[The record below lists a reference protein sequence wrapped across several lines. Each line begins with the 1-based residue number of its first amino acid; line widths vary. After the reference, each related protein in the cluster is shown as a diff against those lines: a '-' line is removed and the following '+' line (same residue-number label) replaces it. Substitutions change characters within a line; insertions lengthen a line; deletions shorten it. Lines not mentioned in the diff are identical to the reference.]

1 MMKSIILDRKT
12 GHAQDIADN
21 LYSIGNSKIVILNT
35 ARNDILST
43 SQKGDQLIVKLKS
56 GQSVVINDFFHSN
69 NNDNRLVI
77 DDQST
82 DTTGYWWLEHP
93 AHDLNWVQLDDLEPL
108 MLTSDSEGHSP
119 LVYLAGAGLLAAGGV
134 ALGSGGGGGGGHHRN
149 DSTLTPPLIS
159 TNNSSGIT
167 GTGIPGMEIVLT
179 KPDDTTER
187 TTVGTDGKWAFNQQ
201 GNPLNHGETGKFVT
215 RDPNNINKVS
225 QEVTSTA
232 DTQAPNAPTVNK
244 NNATELSGTAEPN
257 SKITLTKPDGTK
269 VTTDTD
275 TNGNWKFAP
284 NPLEHNT
291 QGPVTATDAAGNTSI
306 NANTGLADKEAPN
319 APTVNKN
326 NATELSGTAEPN
338 SKITLT
344 KPDGT
349 KVTTDTDTNGNWK
362 FAPNPLEHNT
372 QGPVTATD
380 AAGNTSINANTGLAD
395 KEAPNAPTV
404 NKNNATELSGTAEP
418 NSKITLTKPDGT
430 KVTTD
435 TDTNGNWKFA
445 PNPLDHN
452 TQGSVTATDAAGNTS
467 NNAGTGIADKEAP
480 NAPIVESNNAAGLSG
495 TAEPNSEIILT
506 KPDNTTVSVKTDQN
520 GHWKFAPNP
529 LDHNTQGIV
538 TATDAAGN
546 TSINA
551 DTGIADKLPPRLPTI
566 NTANIA
572 GVTGVGEPGTTVKL
586 KGSRSNIEQ
595 EVRVDNNG
603 KWALSQNPFDD
614 GEYIS
619 ASAVDQ
625 AGNVTIPSPNDSNGI
640 FNDVTAPNAPRIE
653 TDTDQTLII
662 ASIPGEKIVLKDSN
676 GNIIGEKQTN
686 DRGKAIFEPNPFNY
700 SGSSTGTIVAVD
712 AAGNESEAVSYPT
725 NNSNQQYSSAI
736 SQTIES
742 DTADNIINENEHI
755 KDKSDSNVDM
765 LDANNTALA
774 NHHEVKD
781 QSMSIDD
788 SDPKTEESVEDPQPI
803 DTNASNI
810 AVDNDQ
816 AMTDV
821 ENNKI
826 TTTEQALEQTDADM
840 MTNNTTVPIDKP
852 ATNAVVN
859 EPVIDNIHE
868 GTAADDIFNLID
880 GTQQT
885 LIYKLLD
892 AVDATGGNGHDVVNN
907 FTIGDATI
915 NKDADIINLKE
926 LLNFKGT
933 VSFYN
938 DDGELKLDDSSK
950 EILDYIRV
958 DHEGNDT
965 IISID
970 RDGLADGYE
979 FTKILTLKD
988 TDTDLLT
995 LLSNHQIIF

>member
-1 MMKSIILDRKT
+1 M
-12 GHAQDIADN
+12 
-21 LYSIGNSKIVILNT
+21 
-35 ARNDILST
+35 
-43 SQKGDQLIVKLKS
+43 
-56 GQSVVINDFFHSN
+56 
-69 NNDNRLVI
+69 
-77 DDQST
+77 
-82 DTTGYWWLEHP
+82 
-93 AHDLNWVQLDDLEPL
+93 
-108 MLTSDSEGHSP
+108 
-119 LVYLAGAGLLAAGGV
+119 
-134 ALGSGGGGGGGHHRN
+134 
-149 DSTLTPPLIS
+149 
-159 TNNSSGIT
+159 
-167 GTGIPGMEIVLT
+167 
-179 KPDDTTER
+179 
-187 TTVGTDGKWAFNQQ
+187 
-201 GNPLNHGETGKFVT
+201 
-215 RDPNNINKVS
+215 
-225 QEVTSTA
+225 
-232 DTQAPNAPTVNK
+232 
-244 NNATELSGTAEPN
+244 
-257 SKITLTKPDGTK
+257 
-269 VTTDTD
+269 
-275 TNGNWKFAP
+275 
-284 NPLEHNT
+284 
-291 QGPVTATDAAGNTSI
+291 TATDAAGNTSI
-306 NANTGLADKEAPN
+306 NANTGLADKMP
-319 APTVNKN
+319 PS
-326 NATELSGTAEPN
+326 L
-338 SKITLT
+338 
-344 KPDGT
+344 
-349 KVTTDTDTNGNWK
+349 
-362 FAPNPLEHNT
+362 
-372 QGPVTATD
+372 
-380 AAGNTSINANTGLAD
+380 
-395 KEAPNAPTV
+395 
-404 NKNNATELSGTAEP
+404 
-418 NSKITLTKPDGT
+418 
-430 KVTTD
+430 
-435 TDTNGNWKFA
+435 
-445 PNPLDHN
+445 
-452 TQGSVTATDAAGNTS
+452 
-467 NNAGTGIADKEAP
+467 
-480 NAPIVESNNAAGLSG
+480 PI
-495 TAEPNSEIILT
+495 I
-506 KPDNTTVSVKTDQN
+506 
-520 GHWKFAPNP
+520 H
-529 LDHNTQGIV
+529 
-538 TATDAAGN
+538 
-546 TSINA
+546 
-551 DTGIADKLPPRLPTI
+551 
-566 NTANIA
+566 TANIA
-572 GVTGVGEPGTTVKL
+572 GVTGEGEPGTTVKL

-686 DRGKAIFEPNPFNY
+686 DRGKAIFEPNPFNH

-826 TTTEQALEQTDADM
+826 TMTEQALEQTDADM

-938 DDGELKLDDSSK
+938 DDGELILDDSSK

>member
-1 MMKSIILDRKT
+1 M
-12 GHAQDIADN
+12 
-21 LYSIGNSKIVILNT
+21 
-35 ARNDILST
+35 
-43 SQKGDQLIVKLKS
+43 
-56 GQSVVINDFFHSN
+56 
-69 NNDNRLVI
+69 
-77 DDQST
+77 
-82 DTTGYWWLEHP
+82 
-93 AHDLNWVQLDDLEPL
+93 
-108 MLTSDSEGHSP
+108 
-119 LVYLAGAGLLAAGGV
+119 
-134 ALGSGGGGGGGHHRN
+134 
-149 DSTLTPPLIS
+149 
-159 TNNSSGIT
+159 
-167 GTGIPGMEIVLT
+167 
-179 KPDDTTER
+179 
-187 TTVGTDGKWAFNQQ
+187 
-201 GNPLNHGETGKFVT
+201 
-215 RDPNNINKVS
+215 
-225 QEVTSTA
+225 
-232 DTQAPNAPTVNK
+232 
-244 NNATELSGTAEPN
+244 
-257 SKITLTKPDGTK
+257 
-269 VTTDTD
+269 
-275 TNGNWKFAP
+275 
-284 NPLEHNT
+284 
-291 QGPVTATDAAGNTSI
+291 TATDAAGNTSI
-306 NANTGLADKEAPN
+306 
-319 APTVNKN
+319 
-326 NATELSGTAEPN
+326 
-338 SKITLT
+338 
-344 KPDGT
+344 
-349 KVTTDTDTNGNWK
+349 
-362 FAPNPLEHNT
+362 
-372 QGPVTATD
+372 
-380 AAGNTSINANTGLAD
+380 
-395 KEAPNAPTV
+395 
-404 NKNNATELSGTAEP
+404 
-418 NSKITLTKPDGT
+418 
-430 KVTTD
+430 
-435 TDTNGNWKFA
+435 
-445 PNPLDHN
+445 
-452 TQGSVTATDAAGNTS
+452 
-467 NNAGTGIADKEAP
+467 NAGTGIADKEAP
-480 NAPIVESNNAAGLSG
+480 NAPIVNKNNATELSG

-520 GHWKFAPNP
+520 GHWKFDPNP

-546 TSINA
+546 TSNNA
-551 DTGIADKLPPRLPTI
+551 GTGIADKIPPTLPTI
-566 NTANIA
+566 HTANIA
-572 GVTGVGEPGTTVKL
+572 GVTGIGEPGTTVKL
-586 KGSRSNIEQ
+586 KGSSSNIEQ
-595 EVRVDNNG
+595 EVRVDDDG
-603 KWALSQNPFDD
+603 KWALSSNPFDD

-625 AGNVTIPSPNDSNGI
+625 AGNVTIPSTNDSNGI
-640 FNDVTAPNAPRIE
+640 FNDVTAPNDPRIE
-653 TDTDQTLII
+653 TNTDQTLII
-662 ASIPGEKIVLKDSN
+662 ASTPGATIVLKDSN
-676 GNIIGEKQTN
+676 GNIIAQEQTDN
-686 DRGKAIFEPNPFNY
+686 RGKATFEPNPFNH

-712 AAGNESEAVSYPT
+712 AAGNESETISYPT

-736 SQTIES
+736 SQTIEG

-755 KDKSDSNVDM
+755 KDKSDSNADM
-765 LDANNTALA
+765 LEANNTALA
-774 NHHEVKD
+774 NHHEVKG

-788 SDPKTEESVEDPQPI
+788 SNPKTEESVEDPQPI
-803 DTNASNI
+803 DTNANNI
-810 AVDNDQ
+810 AVDNEQ
-816 AMTDV
+816 AMADV

-840 MTNNTTVPIDKP
+840 MTNNTTEPSDKP